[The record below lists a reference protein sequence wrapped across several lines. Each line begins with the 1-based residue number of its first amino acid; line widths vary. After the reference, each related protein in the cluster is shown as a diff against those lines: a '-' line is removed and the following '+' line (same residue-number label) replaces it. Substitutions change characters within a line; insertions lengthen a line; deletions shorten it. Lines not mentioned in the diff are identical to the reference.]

1 MSELLSVIIPVYKVE
16 QYLDQCVESVVNQ
29 TYCNLDIILVDDGS
43 PDKCGAMC
51 DAWAEKDSRIRV
63 VHKQNEGLG
72 FARNSGLDVANG
84 EYFAFLDSDDYLEN
98 TMYER
103 LMEKAHKTG
112 ADIAVCGYYVQMPDG
127 SFEAQSDFDNEWI
140 ICKGDIL
147 GLAQD
152 FIYHRGNLSKK
163 MEIVCR
169 SVFKRETMNCRFLS
183 EREIVSEDYYY
194 QIAATLCAEKV
205 AFITDCLYHYRYNGS
220 GLSKTFSFDKFKKF
234 PVQVKAIN
242 ALFEPYS
249 MPHAGDY
256 CMIMITFNTIQR
268 LYASD
273 LQPDEIKYFLSE
285 MVNNDVW
292 DCIEIPYSKLSIQE
306 KLIYFAMRCS
316 LPKLL
321 YYIMRVNYFIRGRKD
336 I

>member
-1 MSELLSVIIPVYKVE
+1 MT
-16 QYLDQCVESVVNQ
+16 DGGFES
-29 TYCNLDIILVDDGS
+29 
-43 PDKCGAMC
+43 
-51 DAWAEKDSRIRV
+51 
-63 VHKQNEGLG
+63 
-72 FARNSGLDVANG
+72 
-84 EYFAFLDSDDYLEN
+84 
-98 TMYER
+98 
-103 LMEKAHKTG
+103 
-112 ADIAVCGYYVQMPDG
+112 
-127 SFEAQSDFDNEWI
+127 QSDFNEETLF
-140 ICKGDIL
+140 CKGDIV

-152 FIYHRGNLSKK
+152 FVYHHGNLSKK

-169 SVFKRETMNCRFLS
+169 SVFKREAINCRFLS

-205 AFITDCLYHYRYNGS
+205 AFIPDCLYHYRYNGS

-273 LQPDEIKYFLSE
+273 LQSDEIKYFLSE
-285 MVNNDVW
+285 MVNNNVW
-292 DCIEIPYSKLSIQE
+292 DNIEIPYSKLSIQE